1 MSTIACPLN
10 FKSIN
15 SNAMRVNTAAYFVL
29 LAAYLYT
36 QNILFVIPMYL
47 DITWMLFIGFNS
59 APMYNISIRVLKLL
73 RVKETRT
80 DSGPKRFAWGMA
92 FFMLSL
98 LMIAEIFQIEQMIL
112 IITLKSMV
120 FTLAET
126 TLNFCVGCFIYKTL
140 AHTRIITV
148 AI

>member
-15 SNAMRVNTAAYFVL
+15 SNAMRVNTTVYFAL
-29 LAAYLYT
+29 LATYLYT

-47 DITWMLFIGFNS
+47 DITWMLFLGFNS
-59 APMYNISIRVLKLL
+59 APMYNVSIRVLRLMG
-73 RVKETRT
+73 VEETRT

-92 FFMLSL
+92 FFMLSM
-98 LMIAEIFQIEQMIL
+98 LMLAEIFQIEQMIL

-126 TLNFCVGCFIYKTL
+126 TLNFCMGCFIYKTL
-140 AHTRIITV
+140 ARTKII
-148 AI
+148 ALA

>member
-1 MSTIACPLN
+1 MSQIACPLN

-15 SNAMRVNTAAYFVL
+15 SNAMRVNTAVYFVL
-29 LAAYLYT
+29 LASYLYT

-59 APMYNISIRVLKLL
+59 APMYNISIRVLKLMK
-73 RVKETRT
+73 VEEIRT

-92 FFMLSL
+92 FFMLTM
-98 LMIAEIFQIEQMIL
+98 LMLAEIFQIEQMIL
-112 IITLKSMV
+112 IITVKSMI

-126 TLNFCVGCFIYKTL
+126 MLNFCMGCFIYKTL
-140 AHTRIITV
+140 ARTKIISI
-148 AI
+148 A